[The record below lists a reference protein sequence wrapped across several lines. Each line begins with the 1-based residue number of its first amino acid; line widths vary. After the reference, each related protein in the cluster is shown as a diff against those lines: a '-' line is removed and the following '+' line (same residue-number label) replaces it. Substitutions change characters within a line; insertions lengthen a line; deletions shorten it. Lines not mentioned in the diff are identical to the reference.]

1 MGEEGT
7 DLKSEEE
14 IKWVVE
20 EAHLVEKRQFQ
31 ALPLIIA
38 FTNVLE
44 TFKEQEHAQ
53 RKGQLKRAWPAAL
66 VLANFLE
73 GNAAPFGSHWL
84 ILVLS
89 GIHSFCR

>member
-7 DLKSEEE
+7 DLKLEEE

-44 TFKEQEHAQ
+44 TSKEQEHAQ
-53 RKGQLKRAWPAAL
+53 RKGQPKRAWLAAL
-66 VLANFLE
+66 VLASFLE
-73 GNAAPFGSHWL
+73 GNAGKVEICWQY
-84 ILVLS
+84 LS
-89 GIHSFCR
+89 NRLLS